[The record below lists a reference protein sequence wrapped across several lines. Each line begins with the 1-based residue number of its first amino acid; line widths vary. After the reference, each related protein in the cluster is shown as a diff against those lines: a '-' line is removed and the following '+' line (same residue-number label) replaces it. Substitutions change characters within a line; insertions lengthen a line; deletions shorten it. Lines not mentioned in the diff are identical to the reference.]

1 MTHPSEAVA
10 RFHQKPLLRRS
21 NSPMMTDPVSGMR
34 PGPDRQSIM
43 NAKISSDAVV
53 ALKQL
58 DTHLNPVWQLG
69 RNAILA
75 WTPVRTGLRVAVISV
90 RELLQL
96 LAAQPD
102 LLKGPRYLE
111 EGRFV
116 ELCRSARLET
126 IDIVTSLRVGPQE
139 DYVPWQTVE
148 GIIRRYS
155 ISETPFRAVML
166 FDIVGYSKLD
176 PLHQIGQLNSLEYCI
191 NAAHRRL
198 LGWGVKVD
206 LARST
211 TGDGF
216 YVWNRATGLVAE
228 VSLLVLLVM
237 VLAENAMERAQE
249 RHGLV
254 PLLRSCFSVGR
265 HYAYYQIEGLSP
277 RGYDYIVGDVTISL
291 ARLIQKTGTGQLLIG
306 EFERPRSEGGS
317 EMIGTAAFV
326 AQADKYFRK
335 LVGREFNGVPI
346 SDVGLSLTA
355 GPDKRPERLVID
367 DKHGLSHAAYNAV
380 ARIYRG
386 GQVPLMIGSVGERQ
400 GSGRTSTI
408 ESIVAECAGANR

>member
-1 MTHPSEAVA
+1 
-10 RFHQKPLLRRS
+10 
-21 NSPMMTDPVSGMR
+21 
-34 PGPDRQSIM
+34 M
-43 NAKISSDAVV
+43 NAKISNDAIT

-75 WTPVRTGLRVAVISV
+75 WTPVRTGLKVAVIPV

-96 LAAQPD
+96 LAGQPD
-102 LLKGPRYLE
+102 LLQGPRYLE
-111 EGRFV
+111 EMKFN
-116 ELCRSARLET
+116 ELCRSARLEA
-126 IDIVTSLRVGPQE
+126 IDIITSLRVGPQ
-139 DYVPWQTVE
+139 DGYVPWQTVE
-148 GIIRRYS
+148 GIIKRYS
-155 ISETPFRAVML
+155 ITETPHRAVML

-191 NAAHRRL
+191 NSAHRRL
-198 LGWGVKVD
+198 MGWGVKVD

-228 VSLLVLLVM
+228 VSLLILLLM
-237 VLAENAMERAQE
+237 VLAENELERAQE

-277 RGYDYIVGDVTISL
+277 RGYDYIVGDVTITL
-291 ARLIQKTGTGQLLIG
+291 ARLIQKTETGQLLIG
-306 EFERPRSEGGS
+306 DFERPRSDSGPET
-317 EMIGTAAFV
+317 IATPAFV
-326 AQADKYFRK
+326 SQTDKYFRK
-335 LVGREFNGVPI
+335 LIGREFNGVQI
-346 SDVGLSLTA
+346 SDLGLSLTT
-355 GPDKRPERLVID
+355 GPDKKMEKLVIG
-367 DKHGLSHAAYNAV
+367 DKHGLNHTAYNAV

-386 GQVPLMIGSVGERQ
+386 GQIPLMIGI
-400 GSGRTSTI
+400 SGDKRVTAGASTA
-408 ESIVAECAGANR
+408 ESIVAEIVAGGR

>member
-1 MTHPSEAVA
+1 MIWTPAKAVFFA
-10 RFHQKPLLRRS
+10 SNRLLS
-21 NSPMMTDPVSGMR
+21 
-34 PGPDRQSIM
+34 M
-43 NAKISSDAVV
+43 NAKISSDAIT

-58 DTHLNPVWQLG
+58 DTHLNPAWQLG

-75 WTPVRTGLRVAVISV
+75 WTAVRTGLKVAVIPV

-96 LAAQPD
+96 LVGQPE
-102 LLKGPRYLE
+102 LLQGPRFLDE
-111 EGRFV
+111 ARFT
-116 ELCRSARLET
+116 ELCRSARLEA
-126 IDIVTSLRVGPQE
+126 IDIITSLRVGPQE
-139 DYVPWQTVE
+139 GSVPWQTVE
-148 GIIRRYS
+148 GIIKRYS
-155 ISETPFRAVML
+155 ITETPHRAVML

-191 NAAHRRL
+191 NVAHRRL

-216 YVWNRATGLVAE
+216 YVWNRTVGLAAE
-228 VSLLVLLVM
+228 ASLLILLLM
-237 VLAENAMERAQE
+237 VLAENELERAQE

-254 PLLRSCFSVGR
+254 PLLRACFSVGR

-291 ARLIQKTGTGQLLIG
+291 ARLIGKTETGQLLIG
-306 EFERPRSEGGS
+306 DFERPKSEGGS
-317 EMIGTAAFV
+317 DMIATPAFV
-326 AQADKYFRK
+326 SQTDKYFRK
-335 LVGREFNGVPI
+335 LIGREFNGVPI

-355 GPDKRPERLVID
+355 GPDRKPEKLVIG
-367 DKHGLSHAAYNAV
+367 DKHGLRHSAYNAV

-386 GQVPLMIGSVGERQ
+386 GQIPIMLGA
-400 GSGRTSTI
+400 SGDNSAGGRASTA
-408 ESIVAECAGANR
+408 ESIVAEIAAAAR